1 MQSMN
6 PRKEKPNFRSIAI
19 YTHNKP
25 SKEKEEIEFLN
36 KLLKFF
42 EKHDVKKV
50 SGDVRTVSML
60 KNKIPLVDDDERFDL
75 KIGIGG
81 DGTILKMMRTLQK
94 KEKEGLLLGINFG
107 TLGFLSEL
115 SPENALKEMEQVFA
129 GEFHVDTRM
138 LIKAFVWRKN
148 EHGVKEKVYRAYALN
163 DIVFGHGGLARLT
176 NYHVKVNRRVL
187 STYRSDGL
195 IFATPTGSTAYSLSV
210 GGPIISPEIHSILVT
225 PVAPHTLSHRPII
238 LPAKK
243 VINLS
248 FEGRFDAISMT
259 IDGQIHFTLKPTD
272 EVSIQTATRRA
283 RFIRLK
289 ESHYFKTL
297 RNKMSWGEKR

>member
-1 MQSMN
+1 MN
-6 PRKEKPNFRSIAI
+6 PRKEKTKFQSIAI

-25 SKEKEEIEFLN
+25 AKEKEEIKFLN
-36 KLLKFF
+36 ELLEFF
-42 EKHDVKKV
+42 KKHKVKKV

-60 KNKIPLVDDDERFDL
+60 KNKIPLIDDDEKFDL

-94 KEKEGLLLGINFG
+94 KDREGLLLGINFG

-115 SPENALKEMEQVFA
+115 SPTNALEAMEQIFK

-138 LIKAFVWRKN
+138 LVKAFVWRKN
-148 EHGVKEKVYRAYALN
+148 ERGEKEKVYRAYALN

-210 GGPIISPEIHSILVT
+210 GGPIISPEIHSILIT

-238 LPAKK
+238 IPPRK
-243 VINLS
+243 VINLT

-283 RFIRLK
+283 KFIRLK

>member
-1 MQSMN
+1 MN
-6 PRKEKPNFRSIAI
+6 PRKEKPKFRSIAI

-25 SKEKEEIEFLN
+25 SKEKEEIAFLKELLEFF
-36 KLLKFF
+36 K
-42 EKHDVKKV
+42 KHKVKNV
-50 SGDVRTVSML
+50 AGDVRTVSML
-60 KNKIPLVDDDERFDL
+60 KNEIPLIDDDEKFDL

-81 DGTILKMMRTLQK
+81 DGTLLKMMRTLQK
-94 KEKEGLLLGINFG
+94 KEKEGLILGINFG

-115 SPENALKEMEQVFA
+115 SPDNALEEMEHIFD
-129 GEFHVDTRM
+129 GEFHVDSRM

-148 EHGVKEKVYRAYALN
+148 EHGTKEKVYRAFALN

-238 LPAKK
+238 LPSKK
-243 VINLS
+243 VINLT

-272 EVSIQTATRRA
+272 EVTIQTATRRA
-283 RFIRLK
+283 QFIRLK